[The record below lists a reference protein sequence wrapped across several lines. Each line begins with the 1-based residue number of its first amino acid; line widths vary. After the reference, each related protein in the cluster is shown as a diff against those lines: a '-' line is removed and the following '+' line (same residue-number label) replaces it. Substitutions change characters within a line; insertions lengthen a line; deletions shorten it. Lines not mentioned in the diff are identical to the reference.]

1 VFHAVAVAVRRW
13 FSGWRSIDMGPVREK
28 RKGPQAAVTCAE
40 PSRNLDYDF
49 NRFNYTTPTPTTP
62 MAAKKESLHQ
72 P

>member
-1 VFHAVAVAVRRW
+1 
-13 FSGWRSIDMGPVREK
+13 MGPVREK